1 MKTISVAYVSI
12 ILLFYLGSFLESVIP
27 KDNWLYLPTITLI
40 GSLIMTQVMF
50 TILNFIK
57 AVNNAKKNKTD

>member
-12 ILLFYLGSFLESVIP
+12 ILLLYLGSFLESVIP
-27 KDNWLYLPTITLI
+27 KDNWLYLPTMTLI

>member
-27 KDNWLYLPTITLI
+27 KDNWLYLPTMTLI